1 MVVKIETD
9 RRDADAADDAERILL
24 IHRAAPDR
32 LRAACLECT
41 CTHPR
46 FLCRH
51 DRWALK
57 VTVDAAESRLP

>member
-9 RRDADAADDAERILL
+9 RRDADAAADAERILL
-24 IHRAAPDR
+24 IHRATPDR
-32 LRAACLECT
+32 LCAACLECT
-41 CTHPR
+41 LARFPCTQ
-46 FLCRH
+46 